1 MRYANESLDNSPGAA
16 AAVTSAAPVDRI
28 LTLLKTQGALSTASI
43 AGELGITVEAA
54 RQQIQK
60 LLGGGLIEGRQ
71 ASQAGPGRPSQ
82 SWALTEAGHARFPD
96 THPQLTVQLLGSI
109 RQLFGE
115 AGLDKLIDQRS
126 LETRANYLAALKP
139 MKGLKARLT
148 RLAEIRSAE
157 GYMAELQKDGR
168 DWLLL
173 ENHCPICAAA
183 RTCQGFCRA
192 ELQLFAEIVGD
203 EGVIVREEHVL
214 AGARRCAY
222 RITSTRSLS

>member
-1 MRYANESLDNSPGAA
+1 MS
-16 AAVTSAAPVDRI
+16 TSAVPVDRI
-28 LTLLKTQGALSTASI
+28 LNLLKTQGPLSTASI
-43 AGELGITVEAA
+43 AAELGITVEAA

-60 LLGGGLIEGRQ
+60 LMASGQIEGRQ
-71 ASQAGPGRPSQ
+71 VSQAGPGRPSQ
-82 SWALTEAGHARFPD
+82 SWGLTDAGNARFPD

-115 AGLDKLIDQRS
+115 AGLDKLIDQRAV
-126 LETRANYLAALKP
+126 ETRENYLAALKSS
-139 MKGLKARLT
+139 KGLKARLT
-148 RLAEIRSAE
+148 KLAEIRSAE

-183 RTCQGFCRA
+183 RTCQGFCRT
-192 ELQLFAEIVGD
+192 ELQLFAEIVGED
-203 EGVIVREEHVL
+203 GAIAREEHVL

-222 RITSTRSLS
+222 RITPVSK

>member
-1 MRYANESLDNSPGAA
+1 MRYANESLENSPGVASAA
-16 AAVTSAAPVDRI
+16 TIAAPVDRI
-28 LTLLKTQGALSTASI
+28 LNLLKVQGPLSTAPI
-43 AGELGITVEAA
+43 ASELGITVEAA

-60 LLGGGLIEGRQ
+60 LLSGGLIEGRQ

-82 SWALTEAGHARFPD
+82 SWALTEAGNARFPD

-115 AGLDKLIDQRS
+115 AGLDKLIDQRAV
-126 LETRANYLAALKP
+126 ETRANYLAALKP
-139 MKGLKARLT
+139 VKGLKARLAK
-148 RLAEIRSAE
+148 LAEIRSAE
-157 GYMAELQKDGR
+157 GYMAELHKDGR

-183 RTCQGFCRA
+183 RTCQGFCRT
-192 ELQLFAEIVGD
+192 ELQLFAEIVGED
-203 EGVIVREEHVL
+203 GSIEREEHVL

-222 RITSTRSLS
+222 RIRVNSK

>member
-1 MRYANESLDNSPGAA
+1 MRYANESLENSPGVALPAA
-16 AAVTSAAPVDRI
+16 TAAPVDRI
-28 LTLLKTQGALSTASI
+28 LNLLKVQGPLSTASI
-43 AGELGITVEAA
+43 ASELGITVEAA

-60 LLGGGLIEGRQ
+60 LLSGGLVEGRQ
-71 ASQAGPGRPSQ
+71 ASQTRPGRPSQ
-82 SWALTEAGHARFPD
+82 SWALTDAGNARFPD

-115 AGLDKLIDQRS
+115 AGLDKLIDQRAV
-126 LETRANYLAALKP
+126 ETRANYLAALKP
-139 MKGLKARLT
+139 VKGLKARLAK
-148 RLAEIRSAE
+148 LAEIRSAE

-183 RTCQGFCRA
+183 RTCQGFCRT
-192 ELQLFAEIVGD
+192 ELQLFAEIVGED
-203 EGVIVREEHVL
+203 GSIEREEHVL

-222 RITSTRSLS
+222 RIRVNSK

>member
-1 MRYANESLDNSPGAA
+1 MKYANESLDNPPVAA
-16 AAVTSAAPVDRI
+16 SGTTPAAPVDRI
-28 LTLLKTQGALSTASI
+28 LNLLKVQGPLSTATI
-43 AGELGITVEAA
+43 AGELEITVEAA

-60 LLGGGLIEGRQ
+60 LLSSGLIEGRQ
-71 ASQAGPGRPSQ
+71 AAQTGPGRPSQ
-82 SWALTEAGHARFPD
+82 SWGLTEAGNARFPD

-115 AGLDKLIDQRS
+115 AGLEKLIDQRAI
-126 LETRANYLAALKP
+126 ETRASYLAALKP
-139 MKGLKARLT
+139 IKGIKARLAK
-148 RLAEIRSAE
+148 LAEIRSAE

-183 RTCQGFCRA
+183 RTCQGFCRT
-192 ELQLFAEIVGD
+192 ELQLFAEIVGED
-203 EGVIVREEHVL
+203 GAVEREEHVL

-222 RITSTRSLS
+222 RIRLHGK

>member
-1 MRYANESLDNSPGAA
+1 MENSPALAQAA
-16 AAVTSAAPVDRI
+16 PTAAPVDRI
-28 LTLLKTQGALSTASI
+28 LNLLKTQGPLSTASI

-60 LLGGGLIEGRQ
+60 LLSGGLIEGRQ
-71 ASQAGPGRPSQ
+71 ALQAGPGRPSQ
-82 SWALTEAGHARFPD
+82 SWALTEAGNARFPD
-96 THPQLTVQLLGSI
+96 THPRLTVQLLGSI

-115 AGLDKLIDQRS
+115 EGLDRLIDQRA
-126 LETRANYLAALKP
+126 LETRANYLAVLKP
-139 MKGLKARLT
+139 IKGLKARLS
-148 RLAEIRSAE
+148 RLAELRSAE

-183 RTCQGFCRA
+183 RTCQGFCRT
-192 ELQLFAEIVGD
+192 ELQLFAEIVGE
-203 EGVIVREEHVL
+203 EGSIQREEHVL

-222 RITSTRSLS
+222 RVRLKGK

>member
-1 MRYANESLDNSPGAA
+1 MRYANESLENSPALAQAA
-16 AAVTSAAPVDRI
+16 STAAPVDRI
-28 LTLLKTQGALSTASI
+28 LNLLKTQGPLSTASI

-60 LLGGGLIEGRQ
+60 LLSGGLIEGRQ
-71 ASQAGPGRPSQ
+71 ALQAGPGRPSQ
-82 SWALTEAGHARFPD
+82 SWALTEAGNARFPD

-115 AGLDKLIDQRS
+115 EGLDRLIDQRA
-126 LETRANYLAALKP
+126 LETRANYLAVLKP
-139 MKGLKARLT
+139 IKGLKARLT
-148 RLAEIRSAE
+148 RLAELRSAE

-183 RTCQGFCRA
+183 RTCQGFCRT
-192 ELQLFAEIVGD
+192 ELQLFAEIVGE
-203 EGVIVREEHVL
+203 EGSIERVEHVL

-222 RITSTRSLS
+222 RVRLKGK

>member
-1 MRYANESLDNSPGAA
+1 MNTP
-16 AAVTSAAPVDRI
+16 AVPVDRI
-28 LTLLKTQGALSTASI
+28 LNLLKTQGPSSTASI
-43 AGELGITVEAA
+43 AAELGITVEAA

-60 LLGGGLIEGRQ
+60 LLGGGLVEGRQ
-71 ASQAGPGRPSQ
+71 ASQAGPGRPGQ
-82 SWALTEAGHARFPD
+82 SWGLTEAGNARFPD

-115 AGLDKLIDQRS
+115 AGLDKLIDQRGV
-126 LETRANYLAALKP
+126 ETRANYLAALKSS
-139 MKGLKARLT
+139 KGLKARLT
-148 RLAEIRSAE
+148 KLAEIRSAE

-183 RTCQGFCRA
+183 RTCQGFCRT
-192 ELQLFAEIVGD
+192 ELQLFAEIVGE
-203 EGVIVREEHVL
+203 EGSIAREEHVL

-222 RITSTRSLS
+222 RITPAGK

>member
-1 MRYANESLDNSPGAA
+1 MENSPGVA
-16 AAVTSAAPVDRI
+16 SAATTAGPVDRI
-28 LTLLKTQGALSTASI
+28 LNLLKVQGPLSTASI
-43 AGELGITVEAA
+43 AGELDITVEAA

-60 LLGGGLIEGRQ
+60 LLSGGLIAGRQ

-82 SWALTEAGHARFPD
+82 SWALTEVGNARFPD

-115 AGLDKLIDQRS
+115 AGLDKLIDQRAI
-126 LETRANYLAALKP
+126 ETRANYLAALKP
-139 MKGLKARLT
+139 VKGLKARLAK
-148 RLAEIRSAE
+148 LAEIRSAE

-183 RTCQGFCRA
+183 RTCQGFCRT
-192 ELQLFAEIVGD
+192 ELQLFAEIVGED
-203 EGVIVREEHVL
+203 GSIEREEHVL

-222 RITSTRSLS
+222 RIRVKGK

>member
-1 MRYANESLDNSPGAA
+1 MRYANESLENSPGVASAA
-16 AAVTSAAPVDRI
+16 TIAAPVDRI
-28 LTLLKTQGALSTASI
+28 LNLLKVQGPLSTASI
-43 AGELGITVEAA
+43 ASELGITVEAA

-60 LLGGGLIEGRQ
+60 LLSGGLIEGRQ

-82 SWALTEAGHARFPD
+82 SWALTEAGNARFPD

-115 AGLDKLIDQRS
+115 AGLDKLIDQRAV
-126 LETRANYLAALKP
+126 ETRANYLAALKP
-139 MKGLKARLT
+139 VKGLKSRLAK
-148 RLAEIRSAE
+148 LAEIRSAE
-157 GYMAELQKDGR
+157 GYMAELHKDGR

-183 RTCQGFCRA
+183 RTCQGFCRT
-192 ELQLFAEIVGD
+192 ELQLFAEIVGED
-203 EGVIVREEHVL
+203 GSIEREEHVL

-222 RITSTRSLS
+222 RIRVNSK

>member
-1 MRYANESLDNSPGAA
+1 MRYANESLENSPGVASAA
-16 AAVTSAAPVDRI
+16 TIAAPVDRI
-28 LTLLKTQGALSTASI
+28 LNLLKVQGPLSTASI
-43 AGELGITVEAA
+43 ASELGITVEAA

-60 LLGGGLIEGRQ
+60 LLSGGLIEGRQ

-82 SWALTEAGHARFPD
+82 SWALTEAGNARFPD

-115 AGLDKLIDQRS
+115 AGLDKLIDQRAV
-126 LETRANYLAALKP
+126 ETRANYLAALKP
-139 MKGLKARLT
+139 VKGLKARLAK
-148 RLAEIRSAE
+148 LAEIRSAE
-157 GYMAELQKDGR
+157 GYMAELHKDGR

-183 RTCQGFCRA
+183 RTCQGFCRT
-192 ELQLFAEIVGD
+192 ELQLFAEIVGED
-203 EGVIVREEHVL
+203 GSIEREEHVL

-222 RITSTRSLS
+222 RIRVNSK

>member
-1 MRYANESLDNSPGAA
+1 MENSP
-16 AAVTSAAPVDRI
+16 AVTQAASAAAPVDRV
-28 LTLLKTQGALSTASI
+28 LNLLKTQGSLSTASI

-60 LLGGGLIEGRQ
+60 LLTSGLIEGRQ

-82 SWALTEAGHARFPD
+82 SWGLTEAGNARFPD

-115 AGLDKLIDQRS
+115 EGLDKLIDQRAV
-126 LETRANYLAALKP
+126 ETRANYLAALKP
-139 MKGLKARLT
+139 IKGLKARLT

-192 ELQLFAEIVGD
+192 ELQLFAEIVGE
-203 EGVIVREEHVL
+203 EGSIEREEHVL

-222 RITSTRSLS
+222 RVKPKSK

>member
-1 MRYANESLDNSPGAA
+1 MRYANESLENSPALVQTA
-16 AAVTSAAPVDRI
+16 PTAAPVDRI
-28 LTLLKTQGALSTASI
+28 LNLLKTQGPLSTASI

-60 LLGGGLIEGRQ
+60 LLSGGLIEGRQ

-82 SWALTEAGHARFPD
+82 SWALTEAGNARFPD

-115 AGLDKLIDQRS
+115 EGLDRLIDQRA
-126 LETRANYLAALKP
+126 LETRANYLAVLKP
-139 MKGLKARLT
+139 IKGLKARLT
-148 RLAEIRSAE
+148 RLAELRSAE

-183 RTCQGFCRA
+183 RTCQGFCRT
-192 ELQLFAEIVGD
+192 ELQLFAEIVGE
-203 EGVIVREEHVL
+203 EGSIQREEHVL

-222 RITSTRSLS
+222 RVRLKGK

>member
-1 MRYANESLDNSPGAA
+1 MRYANESLENSL
-16 AAVTSAAPVDRI
+16 AVTQAASAAAPVDRI
-28 LTLLKTQGALSTASI
+28 LNLLKTQGSLSTASI
-43 AGELGITVEAA
+43 AGERGITVEAA

-60 LLGGGLIEGRQ
+60 LLTGGLIEGRQ

-82 SWALTEAGHARFPD
+82 SWGLTEAGNARFPD

-115 AGLDKLIDQRS
+115 EGLDKLIDQRAV
-126 LETRANYLAALKP
+126 ETRANYLAALKP
-139 MKGLKARLT
+139 LT

-183 RTCQGFCRA
+183 RACQGFCRT
-192 ELQLFAEIVGD
+192 ELQLFAEIVGE
-203 EGVIVREEHVL
+203 EGSIEREEHVL

-222 RITSTRSLS
+222 RVKLKSK

>member
-1 MRYANESLDNSPGAA
+1 MRYANESLENSPALVQTA
-16 AAVTSAAPVDRI
+16 PTAAPVDRI
-28 LTLLKTQGALSTASI
+28 LNLLKTRGPLSTASI

-60 LLGGGLIEGRQ
+60 LLSGGLIEGRQ

-82 SWALTEAGHARFPD
+82 SWALTEAGNARFPD
-96 THPQLTVQLLGSI
+96 THPQLTVQLIGSI

-115 AGLDKLIDQRS
+115 EGLDRLIDQRAI
-126 LETRANYLAALKP
+126 ETRANYLAALKP
-139 MKGLKARLT
+139 IKGLKARLT

-183 RTCQGFCRA
+183 RTCQGFCRS
-192 ELQLFAEIVGD
+192 ELQLFAEIVGE
-203 EGVIVREEHVL
+203 EGSIEREEHVL

-222 RITSTRSLS
+222 RVRLKDK